1 VIHPHI
7 FWIEFAIL
15 STTDECVD
23 EGVFGVGPA
32 FKRFIFGELRIV
44 LEELAFDSL

>member
-15 STTDECVD
+15 PTADKCVD
-23 EGVFGVGPA
+23 EGVLGVCATFERLIFCEFG
-32 FKRFIFGELRIV
+32 IV
-44 LEELAFDSL
+44 LEELAFD